1 MLFEQRWNDIVSVVS
16 IVMSQLNLALNT
28 QINKLIDQ
36 VQIIDGTLILLAS
49 KQAFVID
56 LIKVQFESFI

>member
-36 VQIIDGTLILLAS
+36 VQIIDGTLITIAS